1 MSVATFPD
9 GNYRRFD
16 ARTTTASAETV
27 YTCPTG
33 FSVAYVLYL
42 SISDDGGANRTV
54 TIELVDNSASTT
66 TVLAYQEEIPA
77 NQSMEIRPLLPLD
90 PSDYLQ
96 VTGSAAGLHVVGAV
110 MEISARKA

>member
-1 MSVATFPD
+1 M
-9 GNYRRFD
+9 
-16 ARTTTASAETV
+16 
-27 YTCPTG
+27 
-33 FSVAYVLYL
+33 
-42 SISDDGGANRTV
+42 
-54 TIELVDNSASTT
+54 TT

-110 MEISARKA
+110 MEISGRKA